1 MDKQQVGLTIVD
13 AVALPRV
20 VWLEGRLY
28 AACFQLMKLL
38 PARHIL
44 ARAREE
50 GVVRPGSVV
59 IETTSGTFGLALAM
73 VCALDGYRL
82 VLVSD
87 PAIDAPFKR
96 RLEDLGARVEIVAEP
111 AAVGGFQRAR
121 LDRMAEVQ
129 AEYPGHF
136 CPSQYAN
143 PLNPGAYAALAHHL
157 GETVGRVDCLV
168 GAVGS
173 GGSMCGT
180 AASLRRSNPGLRAVG
195 VDTHGSVLFGQPD
208 SKRLLRG
215 LGNSLMPRNL
225 DHTAF
230 DEVHWVTAAE
240 AFRATRALHRS
251 HALFMGGTSGAAYLA
266 ARWEARREPDAN
278 VVVLL
283 PDEGYRYQE
292 TIYKDEWLRENGVW
306 LDELPEGP
314 ETVAGPSEASGGRW
328 ARMAWGRRSYEEVT
342 GRAAA

>member
-1 MDKQQVGLTIVD
+1 MDNHQVGRTIVD

-20 VWLEGRLY
+20 VQLEGRLY

-50 GVVRPGSVV
+50 GVIRPGSVV

-73 VCALDGYRL
+73 ICALDGYRL
-82 VLVSD
+82 ILVSD
-87 PAIDAPFKR
+87 PAIDDPLKR
-96 RLEDLGARVEIVAEP
+96 RLEDLGARVEIVREP
-111 AAVGGFQRAR
+111 SAVGGYQRAR

-129 AEYPGHF
+129 REFPDHF

-143 PLNPGAYAALAHHL
+143 PLNPDSYAALAEHL
-157 GETVGRVDCLV
+157 TAAVGRVDCLV
-168 GAVGS
+168 GTVGS

-180 AASLRRSNPGLRAVG
+180 SSHLRRLNPGLRAVG

-208 SKRLLRG
+208 AKRLLRG
-215 LGNSLMPRNL
+215 LGNSLMPQNL
-225 DHTAF
+225 NHAVF

-240 AFRATRALHRS
+240 AFLATRVLHRS
-251 HALFMGGTSGAAYLA
+251 SAIFMGGTSGAAYMA
-266 ARWEARREPDAN
+266 ARWEARRDPAAN

-292 TIYKDEWLRENGVW
+292 TIYKNEWLRENGVW
-306 LDELPEGP
+306 LEELPGEPAPVGH
-314 ETVAGPSEASGGRW
+314 PSEVSAGRW
-328 ARMAWGRRSYEEVT
+328 SRMPWGRRSLEDVM